1 MRRLPQRDTGGLWCG
16 GVNARRAVAA
26 CCVSSQRYFF
36 PVRVAKA
43 DTPLMRQYAE
53 LKAAY
58 PGTVL
63 LFRVGDFYETFNE
76 DAEAASKALNIVL
89 TKRSNGAAGDTPLA
103 GFPHHALEAYLPRLV
118 QAGLRVAVCE
128 QLEDPKQAKGLVK
141 RGITEVVTPGVAHY
155 EPLLAARAH
164 NFLAALHAT
173 EHEAGLALLDVT
185 TGTFYAWQ
193 GSHASIERALA
204 GFGPSELVYNRR
216 DNSPWVQSMRDRHVV
231 YGLEE
236 WIFQPAE
243 AQRRLSEQFGPHA
256 IKGFGL
262 DADPL
267 AVVAA
272 GVVLHYLDQTQYT
285 HTGHLTGITRWREDC
300 HLWMD
305 AFTVRNLELF
315 RTASEGGTAL
325 VDVVDACRGPMGARL
340 LRRWLAFP
348 LTDRAELE
356 ARHAAVAF
364 AQSDRA
370 WAQKAGDWVAEVHD
384 LERVATRCATRR
396 IGPRELLRLADG
408 LRAADELRTLVQTDH
423 PLGMGE
429 WPDSTAAANAILAV
443 IHPDAPVALSK
454 GGVIAPG
461 VLPELDEL
469 RDLQS
474 DAQGHLDALLARE
487 QARTGIPSLR
497 IASNG
502 VFGYYLEV
510 RNTHADKVPSDWIRK
525 QTLVNAERYITP
537 ELKTLEEKL
546 LQANDRIAALEG
558 QMYQRLVDD
567 LQAHVAAVLV
577 VGSRVAE
584 WDVLLGFADLA
595 VRHGWA
601 RPTFA
606 HEHRWEVREGR
617 HPVIERVLPAGQ
629 SYIPNNV
636 VLDSAGERMWMIT
649 GPNMS
654 GKSALLRQT
663 ALHAILA
670 QSGGFVPASH
680 AELPLL
686 DRLFVRVGA
695 SDNVSQGEST
705 FMVEMTETASILH
718 NLTPRSL
725 VLLDEIG
732 RGTATYDGISLAQ
745 AIAEYLHDHPGKPLV
760 LFATHYH
767 ELNALESRWP
777 GISNRHV
784 AVQESNGKVVFLR
797 TLVEGGS
804 EHSFGLHVARMAG
817 MPPSVVHRA
826 GDLLQDLEAQR
837 DGAAAGEGA
846 DGAPRV
852 PGVQLSFIQWEDP
865 AEKRL
870 RSELDQLD
878 LNALTPMDA
887 LMMLN
892 RWKNQG

>member
-1 MRRLPQRDTGGLWCG
+1 
-16 GVNARRAVAA
+16 
-26 CCVSSQRYFF
+26 
-36 PVRVAKA
+36 
-43 DTPLMRQYAE
+43 
-53 LKAAY
+53 
-58 PGTVL
+58 
-63 LFRVGDFYETFNE
+63 
-76 DAEAASKALNIVL
+76 
-89 TKRSNGAAGDTPLA
+89 
-103 GFPHHALEAYLPRLV
+103 
-118 QAGLRVAVCE
+118 
-128 QLEDPKQAKGLVK
+128 
-141 RGITEVVTPGVAHY
+141 
-155 EPLLAARAH
+155 
-164 NFLAALHAT
+164 
-173 EHEAGLALLDVT
+173 
-185 TGTFYAWQ
+185 
-193 GSHASIERALA
+193 
-204 GFGPSELVYNRR
+204 
-216 DNSPWVQSMRDRHVV
+216 
-231 YGLEE
+231 
-236 WIFQPAE
+236 
-243 AQRRLSEQFGPHA
+243 
-256 IKGFGL
+256 
-262 DADPL
+262 
-267 AVVAA
+267 
-272 GVVLHYLDQTQYT
+272 
-285 HTGHLTGITRWREDC
+285 
-300 HLWMD
+300 
-305 AFTVRNLELF
+305 
-315 RTASEGGTAL
+315 
-325 VDVVDACRGPMGARL
+325 
-340 LRRWLAFP
+340 
-348 LTDRAELE
+348 
-356 ARHAAVAF
+356 
-364 AQSDRA
+364 
-370 WAQKAGDWVAEVHD
+370 
-384 LERVATRCATRR
+384 
-396 IGPRELLRLADG
+396 
-408 LRAADELRTLVQTDH
+408 
-423 PLGMGE
+423 
-429 WPDSTAAANAILAV
+429 
-443 IHPDAPVALSK
+443 
-454 GGVIAPG
+454 
-461 VLPELDEL
+461 
-469 RDLQS
+469 
-474 DAQGHLDALLARE
+474 
-487 QARTGIPSLR
+487 
-497 IASNG
+497 
-502 VFGYYLEV
+502 
-510 RNTHADKVPSDWIRK
+510 
-525 QTLVNAERYITP
+525 
-537 ELKTLEEKL
+537 
-546 LQANDRIAALEG
+546 
-558 QMYQRLVDD
+558 LVDD
-567 LQAHVAAVLV
+567 LQAHVAAILV

-629 SYIPNNV
+629 SYIPNDV

-777 GISNRHV
+777 GIANRHV

>member
-1 MRRLPQRDTGGLWCG
+1 MPSAAYLRKDT
-16 GVNARRAVAA
+16 
-26 CCVSSQRYFF
+26 SSS
-36 PVRVAKA
+36 VAKA
-43 DTPLMRQYAE
+43 ETPLMKQYAE

-89 TKRSNGAAGDTPLA
+89 TKRSNGGAGDTPLA
-103 GFPHHALEAYLPRLV
+103 GFPHHALESYLPRLV
-118 QAGLRVAVCE
+118 LAGLRVAVCE

-164 NFLAALHAT
+164 NFLAAVHAG

-185 TGTFYAWQ
+185 TGTFYALQ
-193 GSHASIERALA
+193 GSLPSIERALA
-204 GFGPSELVYNRR
+204 GFAPSEVLYNRR
-216 DNSPWVQSMRDRHVV
+216 DHSPWVQSVRDRFVV

-236 WIFQPAE
+236 WVFKAE
-243 AQRRLSEQFGPHA
+243 EADRRLSEQFGPKA
-256 IKGFGL
+256 VKGFGL
-262 DADPL
+262 EGDPL

-272 GVVLHYLDQTQYT
+272 GAVLHYLEQSQYT
-285 HTGHLTGITRWREDC
+285 HTGHLTGIMRWREDS

-315 RTASEGGTAL
+315 RPTGEGGTPL
-325 VDVVDACRGPMGARL
+325 VEVVDACRGPMGARL

-348 LTDRAELE
+348 LTDVKELGR
-356 ARHAAVAF
+356 RHSSVQWAVDHRELATNAA
-364 AQSDRA
+364 DC
-370 WAQKAGDWVAEVHD
+370 VAEVHD

-396 IGPRELLRLADG
+396 IGPRELWRLADG
-408 LRAADELRTLVQTDH
+408 LRAADQLRVLLEQAGQTEGRVW
-423 PLGMGE
+423 PVGE
-429 WPDSTAAANAILAV
+429 GPAAAIAAV
-443 IHPDAPVALSK
+443 LHPDAPAQLAK
-454 GGVIAPG
+454 GGVIAAG
-461 VLPELDEL
+461 VHPELDEL
-469 RDLQS
+469 RDLQA
-474 DAQGHLDALLARE
+474 DAQGHLNALLARE
-487 QARTGIPSLR
+487 QLATGISSLR

-502 VFGYYLEV
+502 VFGYFLEV
-510 RNTHADKVPSDWIRK
+510 RNTHADKVPAHWIRK

-537 ELKTLEEKL
+537 ELKELEEKL
-546 LQANDRIAALEG
+546 LKANDRIAALENSLYTG
-558 QMYQRLVDD
+558 LVED
-567 LQAHVAAVLV
+567 LQAHVPEILVL
-577 VGSRVAE
+577 GSRVAE
-584 WDVLLGFADLA
+584 WDVLLGFAELA
-595 VRHGWA
+595 VRRGWA
-601 RPTFA
+601 RPQFSDQL
-606 HEHRWEVREGR
+606 EWEVRQGR

-629 SYIPNNV
+629 PYIPNDV
-636 VLDSAGERMWMIT
+636 VLSENGERMWMIT

-654 GKSALLRQT
+654 GKSAVLRQT

-670 QSGGFVPASH
+670 QSGCFVPAES
-680 AELPLL
+680 ALLPVL

-695 SDNVSQGEST
+695 SDNLSQGEST

-767 ELNALESRWP
+767 ELNALAGHWP
-777 GISNRHV
+777 GIANRHV
-784 AVQESNGKVVFLR
+784 AVQEANGKVVFLR

-826 GDLLQDLEAQR
+826 GDLLVDLEAQR
-837 DGAAAGEGA
+837 DGSDVSSSA
-846 DGAPRV
+846 DGLVSDGSAV
-852 PGVQLSFIQWEDP
+852 KGVQLSFIQWEDP
-865 AEKRL
+865 GEKKL
-870 RSELDQLD
+870 KSELAELD
-878 LNALTPMDA
+878 LNALTPLDA
-887 LMMLN
+887 LMMLH
-892 RWKNQG
+892 RWKNKG

>member
-1 MRRLPQRDTGGLWCG
+1 
-16 GVNARRAVAA
+16 
-26 CCVSSQRYFF
+26 
-36 PVRVAKA
+36 
-43 DTPLMRQYAE
+43 
-53 LKAAY
+53 
-58 PGTVL
+58 
-63 LFRVGDFYETFNE
+63 
-76 DAEAASKALNIVL
+76 
-89 TKRSNGAAGDTPLA
+89 
-103 GFPHHALEAYLPRLV
+103 
-118 QAGLRVAVCE
+118 
-128 QLEDPKQAKGLVK
+128 
-141 RGITEVVTPGVAHY
+141 
-155 EPLLAARAH
+155 
-164 NFLAALHAT
+164 
-173 EHEAGLALLDVT
+173 
-185 TGTFYAWQ
+185 
-193 GSHASIERALA
+193 
-204 GFGPSELVYNRR
+204 
-216 DNSPWVQSMRDRHVV
+216 
-231 YGLEE
+231 
-236 WIFQPAE
+236 
-243 AQRRLSEQFGPHA
+243 
-256 IKGFGL
+256 
-262 DADPL
+262 
-267 AVVAA
+267 
-272 GVVLHYLDQTQYT
+272 
-285 HTGHLTGITRWREDC
+285 
-300 HLWMD
+300 
-305 AFTVRNLELF
+305 LELF

-356 ARHAAVAF
+356 ARHSAVAF

-443 IHPDAPVALSK
+443 IHPDAPVSLSK

-461 VLPELDEL
+461 VLAELDEL

-558 QMYQRLVDD
+558 QLYQRLVDD
-567 LQAHVAAVLV
+567 LQAYVAAVLV

-629 SYIPNNV
+629 SYIPNDV

-670 QSGGFVPASH
+670 QSGCFVPASH

-767 ELNALESRWP
+767 ELNALASRWP
-777 GISNRHV
+777 GIANRHV

-837 DGAAAGEGA
+837 DGATAGEEA
-846 DGAPRV
+846 EGAPRV

>member
-1 MRRLPQRDTGGLWCG
+1 
-16 GVNARRAVAA
+16 
-26 CCVSSQRYFF
+26 
-36 PVRVAKA
+36 
-43 DTPLMRQYAE
+43 
-53 LKAAY
+53 
-58 PGTVL
+58 
-63 LFRVGDFYETFNE
+63 
-76 DAEAASKALNIVL
+76 
-89 TKRSNGAAGDTPLA
+89 
-103 GFPHHALEAYLPRLV
+103 
-118 QAGLRVAVCE
+118 
-128 QLEDPKQAKGLVK
+128 
-141 RGITEVVTPGVAHY
+141 
-155 EPLLAARAH
+155 
-164 NFLAALHAT
+164 
-173 EHEAGLALLDVT
+173 
-185 TGTFYAWQ
+185 
-193 GSHASIERALA
+193 
-204 GFGPSELVYNRR
+204 
-216 DNSPWVQSMRDRHVV
+216 
-231 YGLEE
+231 
-236 WIFQPAE
+236 
-243 AQRRLSEQFGPHA
+243 
-256 IKGFGL
+256 
-262 DADPL
+262 
-267 AVVAA
+267 
-272 GVVLHYLDQTQYT
+272 
-285 HTGHLTGITRWREDC
+285 
-300 HLWMD
+300 
-305 AFTVRNLELF
+305 
-315 RTASEGGTAL
+315 
-325 VDVVDACRGPMGARL
+325 
-340 LRRWLAFP
+340 
-348 LTDRAELE
+348 
-356 ARHAAVAF
+356 
-364 AQSDRA
+364 
-370 WAQKAGDWVAEVHD
+370 
-384 LERVATRCATRR
+384 
-396 IGPRELLRLADG
+396 
-408 LRAADELRTLVQTDH
+408 
-423 PLGMGE
+423 MGE

-443 IHPDAPVALSK
+443 IHPDAPVSLSK

-567 LQAHVAAVLV
+567 LQAHVAAILV

-629 SYIPNNV
+629 SYIPNDV

-777 GISNRHV
+777 GIANRHV